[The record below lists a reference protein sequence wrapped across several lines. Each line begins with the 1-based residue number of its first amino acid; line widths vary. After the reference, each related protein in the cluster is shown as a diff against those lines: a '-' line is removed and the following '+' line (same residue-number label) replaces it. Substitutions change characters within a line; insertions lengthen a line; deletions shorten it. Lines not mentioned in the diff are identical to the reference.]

1 MTEKVIIVG
10 CGWLGQQIAP
20 ALDKAGLHVFGSR
33 RTAASAAL
41 LPQPI
46 HGITLPLTEP
56 VLTDELLALF
66 RDAWVLCSIPP
77 GGRVSGVASNY
88 LEVLTIL
95 QQICQQAEIKGG
107 IHISSTGVYQGLSG
121 VVDETATLDTKN
133 ARVALLAAGEQ
144 LLQEDGWL
152 TLRLAGLMGPGR
164 HPGRFVQGKIL
175 SGALHPVNMV
185 HSNDVA
191 QAIIKL
197 FTTWPAARQ
206 CYNLCSPKRVLKRN
220 FYQTAA
226 MALGL
231 APETIAFA
239 DTELGLE
246 PARQVDSQAITRD
259 TSFTYQFY
267 DASAALAY
275 C

>member
-1 MTEKVIIVG
+1 
-10 CGWLGQQIAP
+10 
-20 ALDKAGLHVFGSR
+20 
-33 RTAASAAL
+33 
-41 LPQPI
+41 
-46 HGITLPLTEP
+46 
-56 VLTDELLALF
+56 
-66 RDAWVLCSIPP
+66 
-77 GGRVSGVASNY
+77 
-88 LEVLTIL
+88 
-95 QQICQQAEIKGG
+95 
-107 IHISSTGVYQGLSG
+107 
-121 VVDETATLDTKN
+121 
-133 ARVALLAAGEQ
+133 
-144 LLQEDGWL
+144 
-152 TLRLAGLMGPGR
+152 
-164 HPGRFVQGKIL
+164 
-175 SGALHPVNMV
+175 MV

-197 FTTWPAARQ
+197 FATWPAARQ

-246 PARQVDSQAITRD
+246 PARQVNSQAITSD